1 VEVVVLK
8 KLCAVLLFVFVA
20 TLFAASMAFAASPM
34 VTRNHIDYLSV
45 DTTGIKHNL
54 RPGYNIG
61 LEKDISVTAQ
71 DTQRIIRHVS
81 KDAWHVGKSFV
92 FAADPTGTERVLGMK
107 SADYDLMR
115 LYSPDLRTFFN
126 VPPSVVNMLYGGN
139 GSFPGNDNKDTY
151 GFTVQRDHVFEIVN
165 KIALNPADGGHVGE
179 GGVLAVYMFSVDLT
193 AGQILGKDTIVVPVG
208 LNYEF
213 YSDDTERHAYTEVA
227 AGRPG
232 VPYVDMYVVSEDA
245 SADVAVK
252 TYATKKVDTGA
263 KVVGGEY
270 DPTSNDAYAGHIYG
284 TNRFTG
290 MKAGEIKLVKV
301 FGNADGNYQMPFNFV
316 DSKEKLE
323 HGKFVIV
330 KSQVVKTN
338 GVATVTDTALKA
350 DELILNDYAYRILFA
365 VRDQE
370 TNFDFTTNDSFGSIV
385 DPVIVYAESPFL
397 KDPNIDA
404 TGSYK
409 NTVEE
414 LKWNKDP
421 SKLGA
426 ENGSTGVQLGAFRI
440 ASMTGP
446 GIVAS
451 HPTRGAVWAFM
462 DDEAYPSESQK
473 INDYPATVR
482 DTFYLDA
489 AGLGAKKDNM
499 VWLKDSV
506 IEQYGYDV
514 ANVHQFPMTLG
525 RVSARQ
531 NTGIVLFS
539 IRDLTPFVG
548 KKVSDV
554 TVVNA
559 NAQFGSVSK
568 YTLATDKTGMVDG
581 TFAVLQRD
589 PNYPTASYAASY
601 KQVMMGADATFE
613 EGKAYFIALAAKDGG
628 DFDVQQGRQGIADS
642 KNDRVVHYAAFAV
655 VAGTTPQVPTLVLTP
670 SGSTTMEPGD
680 TVDLVV
686 TVSDGSAVPVVTWD
700 SSDAAIASF
709 VVSGDTCVV
718 TAEAVGTANITCV
731 PEVGSGINPATPVV
745 ITVAHNTPSG
755 GSSGGCSVG
764 GFAPATL
771 LLLAPLF
778 LLLKK

>member
-1 VEVVVLK
+1 MEVVVLK

-20 TLFAASMAFAASPM
+20 ALAASSMAFAATDP
-34 VTRNHIDYLSV
+34 VTRNHIDYLSIDV
-45 DTTGIKHNL
+45 DGTNIKHNL

-61 LEKDISVTAQ
+61 LSQDVDVSAQ
-71 DTQRIIRHVS
+71 QAQRIIRHVS
-81 KDAWHVGKSFV
+81 KDKWHLGKEFV
-92 FAADPTGTERVLGMK
+92 FAADP
-107 SADYDLMR
+107 SATARIIDMTSTDYDLMR

-126 VPPSVVNMLYGGN
+126 VPQSVVNDLYGGN
-139 GSFPGNDNKDTY
+139 GSFPGKDNKDTY
-151 GFTVQRDHVFEIVN
+151 GFTVESNHVREIVN
-165 KIALNPADGGHVGE
+165 KLALNPADGTHIGE
-179 GGVLAVYMFSVDLT
+179 GGIMAAYMFSVDLT
-193 AGQILGKDTIVVPVG
+193 SGQVLGKDTIIVPLG

-213 YSDDTERHAYTEVA
+213 YSDDYERTHYYDTA
-227 AGRPG
+227 AGRT
-232 VPYVDMYVVSEDA
+232 VPYADVTPAAAGVDFVA
-245 SADVAVK
+245 SADVLINV
-252 TYATKKVDTGA
+252 YKVVTAPTGA
-263 KVVGGEY
+263 KVVGWNVS
-270 DPTSNDAYAGHIYG
+270 DDVFG

-290 MKAGEIKLVKV
+290 MRARDIKLVKV
-301 FGNADGNYQMPFNFV
+301 YGNSDSNKQLHFEFV
-316 DSKEKLE
+316 DSQAKLE

-330 KSQVVKTN
+330 KTTVGPVVN
-338 GVATVTDTALKA
+338 GVIQVTDEPLGA
-350 DELILNDYAYRILFA
+350 DDIIGNANPYRILYA
-365 VRDQE
+365 IRDQE
-370 TNFDFTTNDSFGSIV
+370 PEFDFTTNDSFGSIV
-385 DPVIVYAESPFL
+385 DPVIVYAEYPFI
-397 KDPNIDA
+397 KTARIKGEGA
-404 TGSYK
+404 YE
-409 NTVEE
+409 NTVQV
-414 LKWNKDP
+414 
-421 SKLGA
+421 
-426 ENGSTGVQLGAFRI
+426 VQSAGRI
-440 ASMTGP
+440 ASMIGP
-446 GIVAS
+446 AVSAS
-451 HPTRGAVWAFM
+451 DPAVTLIRAYIDDAADPTNP
-462 DDEAYPSESQK
+462 DH
-473 INDYPATVR
+473 NDYPAIVR
-482 DTFYLDA
+482 DTFDLTTN
-489 AGLGAKKDNM
+489 DNM

-506 IEQYGYDV
+506 IEDQYGFDP

-525 RVSARQ
+525 LVGARQ
-531 NTGIVLFS
+531 NTGIVVFS
-539 IRDLTPFVG
+539 IRDLTQFVG

-554 TVVNA
+554 KVINA
-559 NAQFGSVSK
+559 DAQFGNIK
-568 YTLATDKTGMVDG
+568 EYALATTKTGMVNG

-589 PNYPTASYAASY
+589 PGYPAANYTTPYD
-601 KQVMMGADATFE
+601 QVMMGADATFE